1 MLYRILHPKCTVHY
15 AATKEVA
22 RAVSD
27 DLISRY
33 GDKTEVTECKDTR
46 FMIDFGGIAFQGEK
60 PVEFDVEGFTY
71 SIWAHQYLMALNK
84 LNINIENPRAGNYI
98 KIHGAWTSIAMPLSH
113 AEQLRDAIK
122 AIKENNILKMY
133 VDENVIHFMGS
144 QAYEES
150 LMKSEMIHATVA
162 FFDICDFTSVSES
175 ESPDTVVKLLNE
187 YFDLMAREIVAE
199 HKPRLTKDE
208 YLAMMEDLRK

>member
-84 LNINIENPRAGNYI
+84 LNINIENPRVGNYI

-122 AIKENNILKMY
+122 SNTQELIEMEEKFLKRF
-133 VDENVIHFMGS
+133 EEAMGELREKGVL
-144 QAYEES
+144 APG
-150 LMKSEMIHATVA
+150 K
-162 FFDICDFTSVSES
+162 
-175 ESPDTVVKLLNE
+175 VKPKLEQN
-187 YFDLMAREIVAE
+187 
-199 HKPRLTKDE
+199 
-208 YLAMMEDLRK
+208 